1 MTNKLLLFLFLISPL
16 LSNSQEYLDLFNLSY
31 SKSGDTSYKNTTG
44 NTTISLFKSSITL
57 PIVLNKK
64 TAIITGFDFSTKRMQ
79 LFPDSNFSKLYYT
92 RLKLGFS
99 TVSSDYWTGTYV
111 LLPILAS
118 DYKNISSNDIYM
130 GGIAI
135 WTYKKRKSLNYKFG
149 LYTGY
154 ESSGF
159 YITPIIGIY
168 YISPDSRFEIS
179 ALMPGIFDMNFNLSN
194 KTKLGIDYKGNSE
207 SFKLHNENSPTI
219 YAENNALEFSSYLQ
233 NNSFDKSLLLRFK
246 IGVATNSYDVYP
258 DGEKIDLAITP
269 IRIGDNRTKLNP
281 NLNKSAFL
289 RIEAIYRF
297 YTTSK

>member
-31 SKSGDTSYKNTTG
+31 SKSGDTSYENTTG
-44 NTTISLFKSSITL
+44 NTTISLFKSSVTL

-64 TAIITGFDFSTKRMQ
+64 IAIITGFDFSTKRMQ

-135 WTYKKRKSLNYKFG
+135 WTYKKRKNLNYKFG

-269 IRIGDNRTKLNP
+269 LRIGDNRTKINP
-281 NLNKSAFL
+281 NLNRSAFL

-297 YTTSK
+297 YTASK